1 MTTKDYVYLG
11 LISLSVIVFYLHGY
25 AAGANRTRRLFE
37 RWLQPSDT
45 ITELPPEEEDDA
57 WSAANEDPL
66 TYRRKRT
73 LISTTTIRATFGK
86 N

>member
-11 LISLSVIVFYLHGY
+11 LLALSVVVFYLHGY

-45 ITELPPEEEDDA
+45 MTELPPEEEDGA
-57 WSAANEDPL
+57 WSPTSEDPL
-66 TYRRKRT
+66 TFRRKRT
-73 LISTTTIRATFGK
+73 LISTTTIRASFGK